1 MAMLLRRSGL
11 GGLRRR
17 SAAPLS
23 ASRKAMVPPS
33 LGVTFLAS
41 SSGAGVAS
49 RIKGTPIRSII
60 QILAVMILVSCF
72 IYHSSMLVSSYC
84 ASTLIYLQFHGH
96 RHYGNAF
103 NGTESAKESSKK
115 KPFVEKVKVLTKELL
130 ERYWAPLRPG
140 EKLIVSSTIGY
151 CGFLLEMVHTTEKQ
165 KL

>member
-60 QILAVMILVSCF
+60 Q
-72 IYHSSMLVSSYC
+72 
-84 ASTLIYLQFHGH
+84 
-96 RHYGNAF
+96 
-103 NGTESAKESSKK
+103 
-115 KPFVEKVKVLTKELL
+115 VL
-130 ERYWAPLRPG
+130 G
-140 EKLIVSSTIGY
+140 
-151 CGFLLEMVHTTEKQ
+151 TTEARGKTDCIIYYR
-165 KL
+165 LLWVLARDGSYHREAEAVESYSSLI